1 VRSWVTGISGN
12 RFTENLYYN
21 QNTANLANF
30 TPSYNGNIAGM
41 QWNIPAEGLG
51 YNRAYS
57 FAYDGLNRLTAGNYT
72 GGTTGTYN
80 ESFGYDKMGNITT
93 LNRNESGTGLN
104 QLTLNYTGNQLLT
117 AYDALS
123 VTKLY
128 GSEAFDNKANLST
141 EYLYDTNGS
150 TTYDAN
156 SGISTIQYN
165 VLNLPNIVQ
174 FTAGHKNIYTYGADG
189 KKLETNNYTLHSA
202 INVPQ
207 GSISTLPSNPGDYT
221 KVTTDYVGNMIY
233 ENGSLKE
240 ILLPEGYWQSGVYYY
255 YLKDHLGDN
264 RVTINSS
271 GTVIEKSHYYPSGMR
286 FFDTST
292 SNSAALPYRYNGK
305 ELEAMNGLNQYDY
318 GARRRGAG
326 LPPFTTLDP
335 LAEKRP
341 WESPYCYAGNNPIN
355 RIDPNGMK
363 WETKEDEE
371 YAKRLSQEMTSKINS
386 EQKSLDKLNAKIAQ
400 NKEKGQDISK
410 SQAKA
415 VGMQA
420 NIDNLKEGVSELT
433 AMGNTKDQAFTYNKI
448 DGNVGG
454 TDSKDGIIVMD
465 IANNGST
472 SNGVHESSHG
482 YDLWK
487 NGRPTENTAI
497 AGEVKAYSRQFSFDE
512 SSMPISDFGRANSL
526 NDINHR
532 WVLGINNGGDYLY
545 IRFVY
550 PNRDPKDILKIIK

>member
-1 VRSWVTGISGN
+1 MGLL
-12 RFTENLYYN
+12 F
-21 QNTANLANF
+21 F
-30 TPSYNGNIAGM
+30 AGM

-57 FAYDGLNRLTAGNYT
+57 FAYDRLNRLTAGNYT

-117 AYDALS
+117 AYDALA
-123 VTKLY
+123 VTKPY

-141 EYLYDTNGS
+141 EYLYDANGS
-150 TTYDAN
+150 TAYDAN

-207 GSISTLPSNPGDYT
+207 GSISTLPSNAGDYT

-240 ILLPEGYWQSGVYYY
+240 ILLPEGYWQSSVYYY

-286 FFDTST
+286 FYPESS

-318 GARRRGAG
+318 GARRRPAG
-326 LPPFTTLDP
+326 LPMWTAVDP
-335 LAEKRP
+335 LAEKYYSM
-341 WESPYCYAGNNPIN
+341 SPYIYCGGNPIN
-355 RIDPNGMK
+355 TIDENGDSIRATQNFQNNKIIASAMK
-363 WETKEDEE
+363 AILSTKAGYAYFARYAAKGDKLFGYEFQKNGAYSTKGIDLVFDTNPQRGNQGDTGIKRSSDKKGFDITMNISSKGEKGREGVFEVANTILHEGMLEAE
-371 YAKRLSQEMTSKINS
+371 YEVRDVINDRKIDYSNISKDIKEQLIDSYGKRTDYYNHYQNQIDRQINS
-386 EQKSLDKLNAKIAQ
+386 YILFPGSAYNILKQINKSIQYNIT
-400 NKEKGQDISK
+400 NKQI
-410 SQAKA
+410 Q
-415 VGMQA
+415 
-420 NIDNLKEGVSELT
+420 GV
-433 AMGNTKDQAFTYNKI
+433 MGNYPGSGVLFP
-448 DGNVGG
+448 
-454 TDSKDGIIVMD
+454 SK
-465 IANNGST
+465 
-472 SNGVHESSHG
+472 
-482 YDLWK
+482 
-487 NGRPTENTAI
+487 
-497 AGEVKAYSRQFSFDE
+497 
-512 SSMPISDFGRANSL
+512 
-526 NDINHR
+526 
-532 WVLGINNGGDYLY
+532 
-545 IRFVY
+545 
-550 PNRDPKDILKIIK
+550 